1 VRREDFVHK
10 LLVSSAAIAALLVG
24 SATAQASSIT
34 LTFGTGGTSGF
45 TSGTDNSSLGPVAVA
60 TGLDLTVSPWSNAN
74 SAAVWDITASSAG
87 FGVFNGTCD
96 LSIIVCL
103 LPDSADADSSS
114 STSEGLTFSFS
125 APVTLTNATFGQW
138 GNSDVAAISAGG
150 ALVTNFGSNSGSYS
164 PGGGLTNSSFF
175 FQAIDNGARASSW
188 RLSSLRFDYPAPAP
202 PPPQQPLATPEP
214 SSILLLGGGLVAA
227 ARRMRRRK

>member
-1 VRREDFVHK
+1 MHK

-60 TGLDLTVSPWSNAN
+60 SGLDVTVSPWSNAN
-74 SAAVWDITASSAG
+74 SAAVWDITSSNDG

-96 LSIIVCL
+96 VSFIICWA
-103 LPDSADADSSS
+103 PDSSQADSSS
-114 STSEGLTFSFS
+114 STSEGLQFNFS

-138 GNSDVAAISAGG
+138 GNSDVAAIFAGG
-150 ALVTNFGSNSGSYS
+150 ALVTNFGTNSGSYS
-164 PGGGLTNSSFF
+164 PAGGLTNSSFF
-175 FQAIDNGARASSW
+175 FQAIDGSGTSSW
-188 RLSSLRFDYPAPAP
+188 WLRSLTFDYT
-202 PPPQQPLATPEP
+202 PQQPVATPEP
-214 SSILLLGGGLVAA
+214 SSILLLGGGLLAA
-227 ARRMRRRK
+227 AKRMRRRR

>member
-45 TSGTDNSSLGPVAVA
+45 ISGTDNSSLGPVAVA
-60 TGLDLTVSPWSNAN
+60 TGLDLTVSPWSTAN
-74 SAAVWDITASSAG
+74 SASVWDITASSEG
-87 FGVFNGTCD
+87 FGVFNGDCFN
-96 LSIIVCL
+96 IVIACV
-103 LPDSADADSSS
+103 PTDSSQADSSS
-114 STSEGLTFSFS
+114 STTEALLFSFT
-125 APVTLTNATFGQW
+125 APVTLTNATFGSW
-138 GNSDVAAISAGG
+138 GNSDVAAIFAGG
-150 ALVTNFGSNSGSYS
+150 ALVTNFGTNSGSYS
-164 PGGGLTNSSFF
+164 PAGGLTNSSFY
-175 FQAIDNGARASSW
+175 FQAIDGSGTSEW
-188 RLSSLRFDYPAPAP
+188 RLRSLTFDYTA
-202 PPPQQPLATPEP
+202 PPQQPLATPEP